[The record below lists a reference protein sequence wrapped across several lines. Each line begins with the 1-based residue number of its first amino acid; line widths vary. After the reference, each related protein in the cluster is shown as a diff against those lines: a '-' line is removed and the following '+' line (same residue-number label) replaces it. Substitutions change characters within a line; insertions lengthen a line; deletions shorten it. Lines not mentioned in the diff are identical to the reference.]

1 MYAYDAYLT
10 DKSVNVRRGGWQG
23 KERGRNERGEEEKEK
38 GKNRKCHKQNR
49 AISKLSSNCHLSCSR
64 SELEEKEMNCFFS
77 KAYEW
82 IMLLSVLFST

>member
-38 GKNRKCHKQNR
+38 GKKQKMPQTEQ
-49 AISKLSSNCHLSCSR
+49 SHL
-64 SELEEKEMNCFFS
+64 
-77 KAYEW
+77 
-82 IMLLSVLFST
+82 

>member
-38 GKNRKCHKQNR
+38 RKNRKCHKQNR
-49 AISKLSSNCHLSCSR
+49 AIAKLSSNCNLFMFKKQTGR
-64 SELEEKEMNCFFS
+64 KGDELF
-77 KAYEW
+77 
-82 IMLLSVLFST
+82 LF